1 MFFFLNPKKEKK
13 IKDIFL
19 KNILKLTLIYIIWS
33 MIYYFY
39 DVFINNKDLNLY
51 YFITSTINGPYHFWY
66 IPTIIGLY
74 VISPIF
80 FKITQN
86 KDANKIFKYIYLLYS

>member
-1 MFFFLNPKKEKK
+1 
-13 IKDIFL
+13 
-19 KNILKLTLIYIIWS
+19 

-39 DVFINNKDLNLY
+39 DVFINNKDLNLHN
-51 YFITSTINGPYHFWY
+51 FITSTINGPYHFWY

-74 VISPIF
+74 VISPILI
-80 FKITQN
+80 KITQN